1 MCYSFNICVL
11 LYRVADISNCGSQH
25 HSQKNKGLTV
35 WGDKADVNMCQKMQK
50 NESPATSY
58 QMLI

>member
-1 MCYSFNICVL
+1 MCYSLNICVL
-11 LYRVADISNCGSQH
+11 CRVADISDCGSQH
-25 HSQKNKGLTV
+25 HSQKNKDLMV
-35 WGDKADVNMCQKMQK
+35 WGDKADVNMCQEMRK